1 MITLSNCGTNQ
12 TPLWRRSPT
21 GSTICNACGLY
32 LKARNTSR
40 PTNVKKGP
48 STAISAPGSDIDTP
62 VHQRSL
68 SPTALDNSTQN
79 GRGTYVPANH
89 VPTGSCP
96 GGGHCNGAGGADGCN
111 GCPAFNNRVAKTTQ
125 ISVSHLP
132 TRRPS
137 NELTGNDDLA
147 VADTSQEDTS
157 PRPSTPPLAQNL
169 ILSCQNCG
177 TTITP
182 LWRRDEAG
190 RTICN
195 ACGMSSFPFLIFCA
209 QVLIIASGLYYK
221 LHGVHRPVAMKKS
234 IIKRRKRVVPAT
246 QEQESSV
253 HLTAFRVSTS
263 PNSHYSENMDLR
275 HHTQD
280 SPSADLNGSGHH
292 EYRQHMDH
300 QQHHYDPPPIGV
312 DFTGYQ
318 IDQPHHAHLPLPG
331 IRDPPVRHPS
341 SPESQRTL
349 SPFIPSASRKR
360 SFSDAQL
367 EKPSSS
373 PSESVRT
380 NRLSSISSILNP
392 TRRQPADDMPIDPS
406 LSGIGQLPPRKS
418 SQIPHIPTQ
427 HQQPHSITSENRGDP
442 GGWERRERRARLRRE
457 AEQLR
462 EILKANERELKAKER
477 ELEELG
483 GEG

>member
-1 MITLSNCGTNQ
+1 MQC
-12 TPLWRRSPT
+12 LW
-21 GSTICNACGLY
+21 
-32 LKARNTSR
+32 
-40 PTNVKKGP
+40 
-48 STAISAPGSDIDTP
+48 
-62 VHQRSL
+62 
-68 SPTALDNSTQN
+68 
-79 GRGTYVPANH
+79 YV
-89 VPTGSCP
+89 
-96 GGGHCNGAGGADGCN
+96 
-111 GCPAFNNRVAKTTQ
+111 
-125 ISVSHLP
+125 SVSFFF
-132 TRRPS
+132 
-137 NELTGNDDLA
+137 DF
-147 VADTSQEDTS
+147 
-157 PRPSTPPLAQNL
+157 
-169 ILSCQNCG
+169 
-177 TTITP
+177 
-182 LWRRDEAG
+182 
-190 RTICN
+190 RT
-195 ACGMSSFPFLIFCA
+195 
-209 QVLIIASGLYYK
+209 QVLIASGLYYK

-246 QEQESSV
+246 QEQESNV

-263 PNSHYSENMDLR
+263 PNSHYSESMDLR
-275 HHTQD
+275 HHGQD

-318 IDQPHHAHLPLPG
+318 IDQPHHAHFPLPG
-331 IRDPPVRHPS
+331 IRDPSVRHPS

-349 SPFIPSASRKR
+349 SPFIPPASRKR

-373 PSESVRT
+373 PSESGRT

-406 LSGIGQLPPRKS
+406 LSGIGQLPPRQS
-418 SQIPHIPTQ
+418 SQLPHIPPQ
-427 HQQPHSITSENRGDP
+427 HQQPHPIPSENRGDP
-442 GGWERRERRARLRRE
+442 GGWDRRERKARLRRE

>member
-1 MITLSNCGTNQ
+1 MITPSNCGTNQ

-48 STAISAPGSDIDTP
+48 STTISAPGSDIDTP

-68 SPTALDNSTQN
+68 SPTALDNSAQN

-111 GCPAFNNRVAKTTQ
+111 GCPAFNNRVSKTTQ

-195 ACGMSSFPFLIFCA
+195 ACGTSSFLFWFLAHRCSLLLQGCTTNFMGYIGRSRWKNLSLS
-209 QVLIIASGLYYK
+209 VGRGL
-221 LHGVHRPVAMKKS
+221 S
-234 IIKRRKRVVPAT
+234 
-246 QEQESSV
+246 
-253 HLTAFRVSTS
+253 
-263 PNSHYSENMDLR
+263 
-275 HHTQD
+275 
-280 SPSADLNGSGHH
+280 
-292 EYRQHMDH
+292 
-300 QQHHYDPPPIGV
+300 
-312 DFTGYQ
+312 
-318 IDQPHHAHLPLPG
+318 QPHRSRNPA
-331 IRDPPVRHPS
+331 
-341 SPESQRTL
+341 
-349 SPFIPSASRKR
+349 FI
-360 SFSDAQL
+360 
-367 EKPSSS
+367 
-373 PSESVRT
+373 
-380 NRLSSISSILNP
+380 
-392 TRRQPADDMPIDPS
+392 
-406 LSGIGQLPPRKS
+406 
-418 SQIPHIPTQ
+418 
-427 HQQPHSITSENRGDP
+427 
-442 GGWERRERRARLRRE
+442 
-457 AEQLR
+457 
-462 EILKANERELKAKER
+462 
-477 ELEELG
+477 
-483 GEG
+483 

>member
-1 MITLSNCGTNQ
+1 MNLQETMIQLSLTRHKKILAQ
-12 TPLWRRSPT
+12 DRPRLHWRR
-21 GSTICNACGLY
+21 
-32 LKARNTSR
+32 TSSFLVR
-40 PTNVKKGP
+40 
-48 STAISAPGSDIDTP
+48 I
-62 VHQRSL
+62 
-68 SPTALDNSTQN
+68 
-79 GRGTYVPANH
+79 
-89 VPTGSCP
+89 
-96 GGGHCNGAGGADGCN
+96 
-111 GCPAFNNRVAKTTQ
+111 VAQ
-125 ISVSHLP
+125 P
-132 TRRPS
+132 
-137 NELTGNDDLA
+137 
-147 VADTSQEDTS
+147 S
-157 PRPSTPPLAQNL
+157 PRYGGEMKPAE
-169 ILSCQNCG
+169 LSA
-177 TTITP
+177 T
-182 LWRRDEAG
+182 LVVRLHFLFFFDF
-190 RTICN
+190 RTQ
-195 ACGMSSFPFLIFCA
+195 L
-209 QVLIIASGLYYK
+209 LIASGLYYK

-275 HHTQD
+275 HHGQD

-318 IDQPHHAHLPLPG
+318 IDQPHHAHFPLPG
-331 IRDPPVRHPS
+331 IRDPSVRHPS

-349 SPFIPSASRKR
+349 SPFIPPASRKR

-367 EKPSSS
+367 EKQSSS
-373 PSESVRT
+373 PSESGRT

-406 LSGIGQLPPRKS
+406 LSGIGQLPPRQS
-418 SQIPHIPTQ
+418 SQLPHIPPQ
-427 HQQPHSITSENRGDP
+427 HQQPHSIPPQHQQPHSIPSENRGDH
-442 GGWERRERRARLRRE
+442 GGWDRRERKARLRRE

-462 EILKANERELKAKER
+462 EVLKANERELKAKER